1 MLFSN
6 PQHGEIIDNDGM
18 ATRPFNGFMID
29 VSELYSL
36 DSLPDENEKIFNNGR
51 AELQLSTFLQDAA
64 LAAGLTAPVEGEK
77 ILINGSALFAFQAFL
92 DDLAA

>member
-1 MLFSN
+1 
-6 PQHGEIIDNDGM
+6 
-18 ATRPFNGFMID
+18 MID

>member
-6 PQHGEIIDNDGM
+6 PQHGEVIDKGGVATVGFND
-18 ATRPFNGFMID
+18 FMID
-29 VSELYSL
+29 LAELHSL
-36 DSLPDENEKIFNNGR
+36 NSLPVESEKIFNKGR

-64 LAAGLTAPVEGEK
+64 LAASLTAPEEGET
-77 ILINGSALFAFQAFL
+77 ILINGSATFAFQAFL

>member
-6 PQHGEIIDNDGM
+6 PQHGEVIDKGGM
-18 ATRPFNGFMID
+18 ATRLFNDFMID
-29 VSELYSL
+29 VAELLSL
-36 DSLPDENEKIFNNGR
+36 DSLPDENEKIFNKGR

-64 LAAGLTAPVEGEK
+64 LAASLTAPVEGET
-77 ILINGSALFAFQAFL
+77 ILINGSATFAFQAFL